1 MTARRE
7 CFGILDRV
15 FPMGKNGLREAP
27 AECFRCP
34 DRTEC
39 LRAAMKTQEGIR
51 LREETVDRAANSGM
65 LGRVRRW
72 SQKKELHRQARER
85 RKGKRT

>member
-1 MTARRE
+1 MTRRE
-7 CFGILDRV
+7 GFGILERV
-15 FPMGKNGLREAP
+15 FPMGKDGLREAP

-34 DRTEC
+34 ERTEC
-39 LRAAMKTQEGIR
+39 LRAAMKTHEGIR
-51 LREETVDRAANSGM
+51 LREETVDRAAESGM

-85 RKGKRT
+85 KKGKRS